1 MSKKFKLTLALILM
15 LIVPLLFLAAC
26 GDNGDDNGEENGE
39 AVENG
44 EDENGEDESQL
55 DPRYTDEDGD
65 MLADLPED
73 EDEWLDPDTLV
84 FAYSPVEDPAV
95 YEEVFEEFT
104 EHLEESLGRPV
115 QWFNVQ
121 SYAAQ
126 VEAMRAGRLHISG
139 FASGSVQDA
148 VNEAG
153 FIPQTA
159 MGNEDGMIGYRMAII
174 TRQDSG
180 IESVEDIVGEEI
192 PFVSESSGSGFF
204 APRALLYEEFGLLP
218 GEDYDYTFS
227 GSHDN
232 SILGVYH
239 GDYIAAPISDV
250 VVGRMYD
257 GDRIDDPDE
266 WMTTIYESDLFPS
279 TAYGVA
285 HNLHPDLQE
294 EVKEAFLSFDWEG
307 TLLTEQWPEEDRFVE
322 VDYAEDWE
330 VQRVIRSGS
339 EAVADILGE

>member
-1 MSKKFKLTLALILM
+1 MSKKLKITLALFLM
-15 LIVPLLFLAAC
+15 IIVPLLFLTAC
-26 GDNGDDNGEENGE
+26 GDNGDDENGE

-44 EDENGEDESQL
+44 EDVENGEEEEASEL
-55 DPRYTDEDGD
+55 DDRYTDEDGD
-65 MLADLPED
+65 LLADLPED
-73 EDEWLDPDTLV
+73 ESDWLDPDELI

-104 EHLEESLGRPV
+104 EYLEETLGRSV

-180 IESVEDIVGEEI
+180 IEDVEDLRGEEI
-192 PFVSESSGSGFF
+192 PFVSESSGSGYF
-204 APRALLYEEFGLLP
+204 APRALIYEEFDMLP
-218 GEDYDYTFS
+218 GEDYDFTFS

-239 GDYIAAPISDV
+239 GDYIAAPIADV

-257 GDRIDDPDE
+257 GDRIDNPEE
-266 WMTTIYESDLFPS
+266 WMTTIYESPMFPS

-294 EVKEAFLSFDWEG
+294 EIKEAFLNFDWDG
-307 TLLTEQWPEEDRFVE
+307 TLLDEQWPEEDRFVE
-322 VDYAEDWE
+322 VDYREDWE
-330 VQRVIRSGS
+330 VQRTIRSGS
-339 EAVADILGE
+339 EAVADLLGE